1 MKFRTNRDTL
11 LRPLQILNGVI
22 ERRHTLPVLSNI
34 LVQTNGNGL
43 TLRGTDR
50 EVELVVELTDGV
62 EIEQGETAATTVPAQ
77 KLAEIWRSLPEG
89 AEVTF
94 SLEGERVAVR
104 SGRSRF
110 QLSTVSA
117 EEYVP
122 FESTDSDVSI
132 TLPRVE
138 VQKLLARTSFA
149 MANQDIRYFLRGLL
163 LEITGNNMRAVATDG
178 ARMAMHTLD
187 RGAEGVERLR
197 AIVPRKRIQDLE
209 RLIADSDLDV
219 EFSLGRT
226 HLRASQGEYTL
237 TTRLVEGQFP
247 PYEGLIPRNISRSIT
262 SDRETLRRALQRAAI
277 VSNIVGFQVEGEQL
291 TIRAANNEQE
301 EAEEVVAV
309 DYDGDAM
316 EINFNANYVQD
327 VLNAVDT
334 ESVEMSFPE
343 DNKIAKIEAA
353 GDEDSL
359 YLVMPR
365 RQ

>member
-1 MKFRTNRDTL
+1 MKFRTSRDTL

-34 LVQTNGNGL
+34 LFQTDADGL
-43 TLRGTDR
+43 TLRATDL
-50 EVELVVELTDGV
+50 EVELVVGLTEGIDIQSH
-62 EIEQGETAATTVPAQ
+62 EPAAITVPAQ

-89 AEVTF
+89 ADVMF
-94 SLEGERVAVR
+94 SLESERVVVR
-104 SGRSRF
+104 SGRTRF

-117 EEYVP
+117 EEYRP
-122 FESTDSDVSI
+122 FESSDGEVAIS
-132 TLPRVE
+132 LPRAE

-163 LEITGNNMRAVATDG
+163 LEITGNNLRAVATDG

-187 RGAEGVERLR
+187 RGAQGVERLR

-219 EFSLGRT
+219 EFTLGRT
-226 HLRASQGEYTL
+226 HLQVAQGEYTL

-247 PYEGLIPRNISRSIT
+247 PYENLIPRNISRSIT
-262 SDRETLRRALQRAAI
+262 SDRETLRRALQRASI
-277 VSNIVGFQVEGEQL
+277 VSNIVGFLVEGEHL

-316 EINFNANYVQD
+316 EINFNADFLQD
-327 VLNAVDT
+327 VLNAVDA
-334 ESVEMSFPE
+334 EAVQMSFPD
-343 DNKIAKIEAA
+343 DNKITKIEAA

>member
-34 LVQTNGNGL
+34 LVQTGANGL
-43 TLRGTDR
+43 ILRGTDR
-50 EVELVVELTDGV
+50 EVELVVELTEGV
-62 EIEQGETAATTVPAQ
+62 EIEGGESGATTVPAQ

-89 AEVTF
+89 SDVAF
-94 SLEGERVAVR
+94 ALEGERVSVR

-110 QLSTVSA
+110 QLSTISA

-122 FESTDSDVSI
+122 FEAADGDVTI
-132 TLPRVE
+132 TLQRAE

-163 LEITGNNMRAVATDG
+163 LEITGNNLRAVATDG

-187 RGAEGVERLR
+187 RGAEGVDRLR

-226 HLRASQGEYTL
+226 HLRVTQGEYTL

-247 PYEGLIPRNISRSIT
+247 PYENLIPRNTRRSIT
-262 SDRETLRRALQRAAI
+262 SDRETLRRALQRASI
-277 VSNIVGFQVEGEQL
+277 VSSIVGFEVEGEQL

-309 DYDGDAM
+309 AYDGDAM
-316 EINFNANYVQD
+316 EINFNASYVQD
-327 VLNAVDT
+327 VLNAVDADA
-334 ESVEMSFPE
+334 VEMSFPE

>member
-226 HLRASQGEYTL
+226 HLRASQGKYTL

>member
-1 MKFRTNRDTL
+1 MKFRTSRDTL
-11 LRPLQILNGVI
+11 LRPLQILNAVI

-34 LVQTNGNGL
+34 LVQTDADGL
-43 TLRGTDR
+43 TLRGTDL
-50 EVELVVELTDGV
+50 EVELVVELSEGV
-62 EIEQGETAATTVPAQ
+62 EIEPGEPAAITVPAQ
-77 KLAEIWRSLPEG
+77 KLAEIWRSLPDS
-89 AEVTF
+89 ADVTF
-94 SLEGERVAVR
+94 ALEGQRAVVR

-117 EEYVP
+117 EEYTP
-122 FESTDSDVSI
+122 FESADSEVNV
-132 TLPRVE
+132 TLPRAD

-163 LEITGNNMRAVATDG
+163 LEITGHNVRAVATDG

-187 RGAEGVERLR
+187 GGVEGVDRLR
-197 AIVPRKRIQDLE
+197 VIVPRKRIQDLE
-209 RLIADSDLDV
+209 RLIADSDRDV
-219 EFSLGRT
+219 EFAVGRT
-226 HLRASQGEYTL
+226 HLRATQGEYTL

-247 PYEGLIPRNISRSIT
+247 PYEGLIPRNITRSIT

-277 VSNIVGFQVEGEQL
+277 VSNIVGFHVEGELL
-291 TIRAANNEQE
+291 TIRASNNEQE
-301 EAEEVVAV
+301 EAEEIVAV
-309 DYDGDAM
+309 EYDGEAM
-316 EINFNANYVQD
+316 QINFNANYVQD
-327 VLNAVDT
+327 VLAAVDADA
-334 ESVEMSFPE
+334 VEMSFPE

>member
-1 MKFRTNRDTL
+1 MKFRTTRDAL

-22 ERRHTLPVLSNI
+22 ERRHTLPVLANI
-34 LVQTNGNGL
+34 LVQTDADGL
-43 TLRGTDR
+43 TLRGTDL
-50 EVELVVELTDGV
+50 EVELVVALSDGV
-62 EIEQGETAATTVPAQ
+62 EIQPGEPAATTVPAQ
-77 KLAEIWRSLPEG
+77 KLAEIWRSFPDG
-89 AEVTF
+89 ADVTF
-94 SLEGERVAVR
+94 SLEGQRVVVR
-104 SGRSRF
+104 SGRSRY

-117 EEYVP
+117 EEYNP
-122 FESTDSDVSI
+122 FEAADGEVSI
-132 TLPRVE
+132 TLRRSE

-163 LEITGNNMRAVATDG
+163 LEMTGTNLRAVATDG

-187 RGAEGVERLR
+187 RGADGVDRLR

-209 RLIADSDLDV
+209 RLIADSDLNV
-219 EFSLGRT
+219 EFSFGRT
-226 HLRASQGEYTL
+226 HLRVTQGEYTL

-247 PYEGLIPRNISRSIT
+247 PYEGLVPRSVSRSIT

-277 VSNIVGFQVEGEQL
+277 VSNIVGFQVDGEQL
-291 TIRAANNEQE
+291 TIRASNNEQE
-301 EAEEVVAV
+301 EAEEVVPV
-309 DYDGDAM
+309 DYDGDPM
-316 EINFNANYVQD
+316 EINFNASYVQD
-327 VLNAVDT
+327 VLNAV
-334 ESVEMSFPE
+334 ESDAVQMSFPD

>member
-34 LVQTNGNGL
+34 LVHTDARGL

-50 EVELVVELTDGV
+50 EVELVVELTEGV
-62 EIEQGETAATTVPAQ
+62 EIEQGESQATTVPAQ

-89 AEVTF
+89 AQVTF

-104 SGRSRF
+104 AGRSRF
-110 QLSTVSA
+110 QLATVSA
-117 EEYVP
+117 EDYVP
-122 FESTDSDVSI
+122 FEAADSDVTI
-132 TLPRVE
+132 TLSRAD

-149 MANQDIRYFLRGLL
+149 MANQDIRFFLRGLL
-163 LEITGNNMRAVATDG
+163 LEITGTNVRAVATDG

-187 RGAEGVERLR
+187 GGAEGVDRLR

-219 EFSLGRT
+219 EISLGRT
-226 HLRASQGEYTL
+226 HLRVTQGEYAL

-247 PYEGLIPRNISRSIT
+247 PYEGLIPRSITRSIT
-262 SDRETLRRALQRAAI
+262 SDRQTLRRALQRAAI
-277 VSNIVGFQVEGEQL
+277 VSNIVGFQVDGEQL
-291 TIRAANNEQE
+291 TIRAANSEQE
-301 EAEEVVAV
+301 EAEEIVPV
-309 DYDGDAM
+309 DYDGEPM
-316 EINFNANYVQD
+316 EINFNASYVQD

>member
-1 MKFRTNRDTL
+1 MKFRTSRDTL
-11 LRPLQILNGVI
+11 LRPLQMLNGVI

-34 LVQTNGNGL
+34 LVQTKGAGL
-43 TLRGTDR
+43 TLRGTDL
-50 EVELVVELTDGV
+50 EVELVVDLGEGV
-62 EIEQGETAATTVPAQ
+62 EVERGEDAATTVPAQ
-77 KLAEIWRSLPEG
+77 KLSEIWRSFAEG

-94 SLEGERVAVR
+94 ALEGQRAVVR

-117 EEYVP
+117 EEYSP
-122 FESTDSDVSI
+122 FESPNSEVSI
-132 TLPRVE
+132 TLPRSD
-138 VQKLLARTSFA
+138 VQKMLTRTSFA

-163 LEITGNNMRAVATDG
+163 IEITANTLRAVATDG

-187 RGAEGVERLR
+187 RGAKDVDRLR
-197 AIVPRKRIQDLE
+197 VIVPRKRIQDLE

-219 EFSLGRT
+219 EFSFGRT
-226 HLRASQGEYTL
+226 HLRVTQGAYTL

-247 PYEGLIPRNISRSIT
+247 PYEGLIPRNITRSII
-262 SDRETLRRALQRAAI
+262 SDRETLRRALQRASI
-277 VSNIVGFQVEGEQL
+277 VSDIVAFQIEGKQL

-301 EAEEVVAV
+301 EAEEIVGI
-309 DYDGDAM
+309 DYDGKMM
-316 EINFNANYVQD
+316 EINFNSTYVRD

-334 ESVEMSFPE
+334 DAVELSFPE
-343 DNKIAKIEAA
+343 DNKIAKIEGA

-365 RQ
+365 RR

>member
-1 MKFRTNRDTL
+1 MKFRTSRDTL
-11 LRPLQILNGVI
+11 LRPLQLLNGVI

-34 LVQTNGNGL
+34 LVQTDADGL
-43 TLRGTDR
+43 TLRGTDL
-50 EVELVVELTDGV
+50 EVELVVGLTEGV
-62 EIEQGETAATTVPAQ
+62 EIEHGDTAATTVPAQ
-77 KLAEIWRSLPEG
+77 KLAEIWRSLPES
-89 AEVTF
+89 AQVTF

-104 SGRSRF
+104 AGRSRF

-117 EEYVP
+117 EEYTP
-122 FESTDSDVSI
+122 FESAESEVNI
-132 TLPRVE
+132 TLPRAE
-138 VQKLLARTSFA
+138 VQRLLARTSFA

-163 LEITGNNMRAVATDG
+163 IEITGNNLRAVATDG

-187 RGAEGVERLR
+187 RGAQGVDRLR

-209 RLIADSDLDV
+209 RLISDSDLDV

-226 HLRASQGEYTL
+226 HLRVTQGEYTL

-247 PYEGLIPRNISRSIT
+247 PYEGLIPRDIQRSVT
-262 SDRETLRRALQRAAI
+262 GDRETLRRALQRAAI
-277 VSNIVGFQVEGEQL
+277 VSNIVGFQIEGDQL

-301 EAEEVVAV
+301 EAEEVVPV
-309 DYDGDAM
+309 HYDGDAM

-327 VLNAVDT
+327 VLNAVDA
-334 ESVEMSFPE
+334 EAVEMSFPE

-353 GDEDSL
+353 GDENSL